1 MSFARTIPS
10 RVLRPVNGDMPQQ
23 AAGCGT
29 GCCLWLFINV
39 VNVVKIVNVVN
50 VINVVNVDH
59 VVNVVNVVNDFKDVD
74 VGHFFV
80 VDDDVDVD
88 VDVDVVV
95 GRRWS
100 SLVFI
105 GSGGRCRHHCW
116 LRLQTGRKI
125 GMVSSC
131 RSN

>member
-50 VINVVNVDH
+50 
-59 VVNVVNVVNDFKDVD
+59 DFKDVD

-100 SLVFI
+100 SLAFI